1 MDRKLLC
8 IADNSSEC
16 KSAILFAAR
25 RAFLN
30 GGKLVI
36 LKIIEPTETSLLS
49 SLGDAIIEE
58 LRIEAQEKL
67 DSLAQFVENSAG
79 IKAQTIIREGEIQT
93 EIAKLID
100 EDNEIKTL
108 FLAAG
113 NSKTGPGPLVSLA
126 TRGALN
132 FGKRKAAIMI
142 IPSGLS
148 EDEIR
153 ELAG

>member
-1 MDRKLLC
+1 MERKLLC

-36 LKIIEPTETSLLS
+36 LKIIEPTEHSLLS
-49 SLGDAIIEE
+49 SLGDAIIDE

-67 DSLAQFVENSAG
+67 SELAKFVEQSAQ
-79 IKAQTIIREGEIQT
+79 IKTETIIREGDYQSQIT
-93 EIAKLID
+93 KLID
-100 EDNEIKTL
+100 EDSEIKTL

-113 NSKTGPGPLVSLA
+113 NAKSGPGPLVSLA
-126 TRGALN
+126 ARGGLN

-142 IPSGLS
+142 IPPDLS